1 MDVSLRDS
9 RCFTGDMA
17 APPAGGGG
25 GEGPGADADDGL
37 DDVLA
42 ERLRRLRA
50 DVDQIRRTAPHGT
63 TDEGLQRRFEA
74 LSGQRTVPYEVTKT
88 KRTALQA
95 GH

>member
-9 RCFTGDMA
+9 RWFIGDMA

-74 LSGQRTVPYEVTKT
+74 LSGQRIVPYEVS
-88 KRTALQA
+88 
-95 GH
+95 